1 MTKTNNELLM
11 MENDTQGNND
21 FMDIVTVDQRNPATL
36 SESDNSMFYSSLKN
50 DGSRESQVKLYSAI
64 NDSENA
70 LADHLGAQIA
80 ITDMVAH
87 SIELE
92 DEITKKTVQAIRVV
106 VIDEEGNG
114 YHAISEGVIFQLTKG
129 D

>member
-1 MTKTNNELLM
+1 MTDRENHSSKT
-11 MENDTQGNND
+11 
-21 FMDIVTVDQRNPATL
+21 I
-36 SESDNSMFYSSLKN
+36 
-50 DGSRESQVKLYSAI
+50 SAI

-114 YHAISEGVIFQLTKG
+114 YHAISEGVVSSLQKAIKVFGQAPWTEP
-129 D
+129 